1 MLFGDESYLVMKVQ
15 GHPFPFLIF
24 EKFPIGTIVALLQT
38 NVSSS
43 PGLCTILLFSLLQN
57 IVNSISTSREVSSD
71 MSSLHPF
78 APFHLH
84 SVQFLIFIG
93 NQIQIK
99 VD

>member
-15 GHPFPFLIF
+15 GHTFPSLIF
-24 EKFPIGTIVALLQT
+24 EKFLIGTIVAPLQT

-43 PGLCTILLFSLLQN
+43 SGLCTFLFFSLLQN
-57 IVNSISTSREVSSD
+57 IANSMSMEVSSD

-93 NQIQIK
+93 NKIQIK